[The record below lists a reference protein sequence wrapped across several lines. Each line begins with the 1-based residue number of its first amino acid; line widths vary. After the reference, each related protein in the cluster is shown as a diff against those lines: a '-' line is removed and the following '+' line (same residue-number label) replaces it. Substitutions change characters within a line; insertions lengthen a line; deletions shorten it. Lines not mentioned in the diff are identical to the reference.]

1 VAAGG
6 GDKGCTFALFLI
18 VYLMK
23 FLLLGIVFLLIL
35 SRGESRTQ
43 DRSVRLVRVEREY
56 LSDLDEGKEC
66 LPIEIDRKKGEKLDL
81 ILPPLFRNSVSIWD
95 EENYSKFLNRTGPY
109 QPLQLTG
116 SGEAN
121 EEKEIVLHLG
131 KLKDGTYYV
140 WLAGD
145 SVGGTFQIHLKTE

>member
-1 VAAGG
+1 
-6 GDKGCTFALFLI
+6 
-18 VYLMK
+18 MK
-23 FLLLGIVFLLIL
+23 FLLLGIAFLLIL
-35 SRGESRTQ
+35 SRGESGAR

-56 LSDLDEGKEC
+56 LSDLDEGKAC

-95 EENYSKFLNRTGPY
+95 EENYNKLSNRAGPY
-109 QPLQLTG
+109 QPLQRTG

-121 EEKEIVLHLG
+121 EKKEIVLHLS

-140 WLAGD
+140 WLVGD
-145 SVGGTFQIHLKTE
+145 SVGGIFQIHLKTE

>member
-1 VAAGG
+1 VAAGR
-6 GDKGCTFALFLI
+6 DKGCTFALSLI

-23 FLLLGIVFLLIL
+23 FLLLGVVFLLIL
-35 SRGESRTQ
+35 SRGESRAQ

-56 LSDLDEGKEC
+56 LRELDDGKAC
-66 LPIEIDRKKGEKLDL
+66 LPIEIGRKKGEQLDL

-109 QPLQLTG
+109 QPLQRTG
-116 SGEAN
+116 SSEAN
-121 EEKEIVLHLG
+121 EKKEIAFHLS

-140 WLAGD
+140 WLVGD
-145 SVGGTFQIHLKTE
+145 SVGGAFQIHLKTE